1 MEKIRIKG
9 SNKLYEIQSIQTIEP
24 HVLQIVFDG
33 TPPTKWNGDIVLYTA
48 GDIECAVLTGWNTVY
63 RDEGQTVYLSDD
75 SSVYQKPDPD
85 SGEVLPPEP
94 YVPTLAELQSAKK
107 QEISQA
113 CERIIYSGVDVTFKG
128 GSVEHFSLTE
138 HDQLNLFGKQVQ
150 LAAGAE
156 QLEYHSDGQPCR
168 YYSTADMQTI
178 ITAAMQHVSY
188 HTTYCNAV
196 NMWIAGCESA
206 EEVQAIYYGEDVPE
220 QYQSDVLKA
229 YIASM
234 KEGVS
239 DVDES
244 QATEQISVPV

>member
-1 MEKIRIKG
+1 MEKIKVKG
-9 SNKLYEIQSIQTIEP
+9 KLYDIRSIQTIEQ
-24 HVLQIVFDG
+24 HVLQIIFAC

-75 SSVYQKPDPD
+75 GSVYQTPDPD
-85 SGEVLPPEP
+85 TGGEILPLEP
-94 YVPTLAELQSAKK
+94 YVPTLEELQAAKK
-107 QEISQA
+107 REISQA
-113 CERIIYSGVDVTFKG
+113 CETAIYSGVDVKLSDGAT
-128 GSVEHFSLTE
+128 EHFALTE

-150 LAAGAE
+150 LAAGTTE
-156 QLEYHSDGQPCR
+156 LEYHADGQPCR
-168 YYSTADMQTI
+168 YYNAADMQLI
-178 ITAAMQHVSY
+178 ISTAMQHVSY

-196 NMWIAGCESA
+196 NMWISGTQST
-206 EEVQAIYYGEDVPE
+206 EEIQQIYYGADVPE

-229 YIASM
+229 YISSM

>member
-9 SNKLYEIQSIQTIEP
+9 SNKLYEIRSIQKIQE
-24 HVLQIVFDG
+24 HVLRIVFS
-33 TPPTKWNGDIVLYTA
+33 TAVPSKWDDITIFTA
-48 GDIECAVLTGWNTVY
+48 GGIECATLSGWTTVY

-75 SSVYQKPDPD
+75 GGVYQKPDPD

-94 YVPTLAELQSAKK
+94 YVPTLNELKLAKK
-107 QEISQA
+107 REISQA
-113 CERIIYSGVDVTFKG
+113 CETAIYSGVDAKLSD
-128 GSVEHFSLTE
+128 GSTEHFSLTE

-150 LAAGAE
+150 LASGTTE
-156 QLEYHSDGQPCR
+156 LEYHADGQPCR
-168 YYSTADMQTI
+168 YYTAEDMQIITSTAM
-178 ITAAMQHVSY
+178 AYVSY

-196 NMWIAGCESA
+196 NMWIAGCETA
-206 EEVQAIYYGEDVPE
+206 DEIQQIYYGADVPE

-229 YIASM
+229 YISSM